1 MLGTC
6 CSQSVVR
13 CVDDAKVKHEADQ
26 LLLAVQVLF
35 QWNTAFSHSSL
46 FYMWYFLYYWSFF
59 HFYAK
64 AGGVMLSFIQSIIRS
79 VCEQDKLT
87 NAVMD
92 DDQTW

>member
-1 MLGTC
+1 MPKSNTRQTSFFSLC
-6 CSQSVVR
+6 NSLVS
-13 CVDDAKVKHEADQ
+13 VKHCIQ
-26 LLLAVQVLF
+26 SFKFILYVIFSLLLKLF
-35 QWNTAFSHSSL
+35 HV
-46 FYMWYFLYYWSFF
+46 
-59 HFYAK
+59 YAK